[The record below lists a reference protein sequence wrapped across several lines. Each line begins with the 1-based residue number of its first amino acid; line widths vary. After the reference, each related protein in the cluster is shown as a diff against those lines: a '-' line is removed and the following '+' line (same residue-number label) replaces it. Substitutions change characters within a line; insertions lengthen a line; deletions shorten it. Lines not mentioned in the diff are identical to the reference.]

1 VPVPNKHANEVTREI
16 QAEAYFAW
24 IRAKTAAEAW
34 KAEEQRLRAALELD
48 LGDADAATIN
58 GLKVLTNRPTERIA
72 TKRLQEDYP
81 DLTEHFWRDSVV
93 HEFDLASFLLVH
105 RDIAEKYR
113 VRSFRVVAEPTEV
126 ETDDQGS

>member
-1 VPVPNKHANEVTREI
+1 MPVPDKHANEVTREI
-16 QAEAYFAW
+16 QADAYAAW

-34 KAEEQRLRAALELD
+34 KAEEQRLRAALELA

-58 GLKVLTNRPTERIA
+58 GLKVITNRPTERIA

-81 DLTEHFWRDSVV
+81 DLTEHFMRDQVV

-113 VRSFRVVAEPTEV
+113 VRSFRAVAEPMEV
-126 ETDDQGS
+126 KTDDQGS

>member
-1 VPVPNKHANEVTREI
+1 MPVPDRHANEPTREV
-16 QAEAYFAW
+16 QAEAYSAW
-24 IRAKTAAEAW
+24 VRAKTAAEAW
-34 KAEEQRLRAALELD
+34 KAEEQRLRSILELAM
-48 LGDADAATIN
+48 GDADAATIN
-58 GLKVLTNRPTERIA
+58 GRKVLTNRFTERIA

-81 DLTEHFWRDSVV
+81 DLTEHFMRDQVV
-93 HEFDLASFLLVH
+93 HEFDLTSFLLVH